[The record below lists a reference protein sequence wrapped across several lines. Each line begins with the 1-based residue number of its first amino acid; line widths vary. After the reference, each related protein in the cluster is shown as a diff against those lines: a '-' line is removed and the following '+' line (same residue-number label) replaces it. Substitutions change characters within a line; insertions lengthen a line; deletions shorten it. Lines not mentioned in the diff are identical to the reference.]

1 MPGNDASET
10 TRASSRHKMD
20 LAAANMRAG
29 DPSAFPIAERTKG
42 LGVTMKATL
51 TRTIALGALA
61 GSLAFPT
68 TAVLAQQDTD
78 TQSAEELED
87 QLEQGNTIVVTAQGR
102 TQELTDV
109 PVAVNVVSAEELRN
123 SGASD
128 IRELNQVAPSLLVS
142 STGNEANGSARIRGI
157 GTVGDNPGLESSV
170 AVFIDGV
177 YRSRSGNA
185 LSELGPIDRVEVLR
199 GPQGTLGGRN
209 SSAGLI
215 NIYTAPPEFE
225 FGGYGAFSYGNFD
238 AIRVEGGLTAPFGET
253 VAGRIDGVYFKRDGF
268 YNDVVNDTDVNN
280 RDRYLVRGQLLFEP
294 SESLTVRLT
303 GDYSKKD
310 EACCAATF
318 VQTDFA
324 QLARVSPGFDPF
336 TRPTG
341 GPALTSTD
349 NPIINVLLGLGQNPA
364 ALNQGTFNRDIY
376 VTPGRSYEGETEDYG
391 VALEANWDLGGARL
405 TSITG
410 YREYSNFQGSDTDYT
425 QVDIL
430 YRAPGP
436 NAGAREFE
444 TFSQEL
450 RLQGEAFGGTL
461 DWLIGGYFANEKLE
475 TRDNLRFGNQYGT
488 LATCRIAIAINP
500 ALVNPSAQNC
510 LGANVAAL
518 TAGPGAFGAA
528 TPAIIAGINNL
539 SNVNDLGGTGDVYNQ
554 ESNNFAIFTH
564 NIINVTDRLNLT
576 LGLRY
581 TNENKDFSA
590 SFNNDNTICP
600 TNRALLGGFLGVPS
614 LAPLAGGL
622 IALSCQGNSTSELD
636 GVSISD
642 DRSEDEFTGTAII
655 SFKPTDRL
663 LTYASYSRGYKA
675 GGFNLDRSALSNPVT
690 LNVAALNPAA
700 LQFGQETVDAF
711 EIGGKYDGRNW
722 TLTLAGFR
730 QDFSNFQL
738 NTFNGSVFLVQ
749 NINSCS
755 TSLGGADQDA
765 SATTGAC
772 NPDNVQPGVR
782 AQGVEA
788 ELSLRPAR
796 FLTANFGLTY
806 ADTKYRDDLI
816 GDDSGAPLDPAL
828 RLLPGDNLSNAPEIT
843 ATASFSYTPP
853 IGNSGL
859 SGLFYL
865 NARVSDD
872 YNTGSDL
879 LYGKEQDA
887 FTLVNGRIGLRGP
900 DEKWAI
906 ELWAQNLFDED
917 YSQVAINTP
926 FVAPQQ
932 TYSAFL
938 AEPRTYG
945 VTVRAGF

>member
-1 MPGNDASET
+1 
-10 TRASSRHKMD
+10 
-20 LAAANMRAG
+20 
-29 DPSAFPIAERTKG
+29 
-42 LGVTMKATL
+42 MKASL

-61 GSLAFPT
+61 GSLAVPHAAAF
-68 TAVLAQQDTD
+68 AQQQDTD
-78 TQSAEELED
+78 PQSAVSDLED
-87 QLEQGNTIVVTAQGR
+87 QLDEGTTIVVTAQGR

-170 AVFIDGV
+170 AVFVDGV

-225 FGGYGAFSYGNFD
+225 LGGYGAVSYGNYD
-238 AIRVEGGLTAPFGET
+238 AIRVEGGINVPLGDT
-253 VAGRIDGVYFKRDGF
+253 VAGRLDGVYFKRDGF
-268 YNDVVNDTDVNN
+268 YNDVVNNTDVNN

-294 SESLTVRLT
+294 NDMLSVRLT

-318 VQTDFA
+318 VQPTFA
-324 QLARVSPGFDPF
+324 PLARVSPGLDPF
-336 TRPTG
+336 TRPNG
-341 GPALTSTD
+341 GPALTSTG
-349 NPIINVLLGLGQNPA
+349 NPITNILLGLGQNPA
-364 ALNQGTFNRDIY
+364 ALTQSTFNRNIY
-376 VTPGRSYEGETEDYG
+376 VTPGRSYAGETEDYG
-391 VALEANWDLGGARL
+391 VALEANWDLGGAEL

-436 NAGAREFE
+436 NAGAREFQ

-450 RLQGEAFGGTL
+450 RLQGEAFDGVL
-461 DWLIGGYFANEKLE
+461 DWLVGGYYANEKLQV
-475 TRDNLRFGNQYGT
+475 RDNLRFGTQYGT
-488 LATCRIAIAINP
+488 FANCRIALAINP
-500 ALVNPSAQNC
+500 ALANPGAANC
-510 LGANVAAL
+510 FGANIAAIDGTL
-518 TAGPGAFGAA
+518 GPPAFGAA
-528 TPAIIAGINNL
+528 TPLIIAGINNL
-539 SNVNDLGGTGDVYNQ
+539 ATVSDRGSTGDVYDQ
-554 ESNNFAIFTH
+554 ESNNWAIFTH
-564 NIINVTDRLNLT
+564 NIINVTDRFNIT

-590 SFNNDNTICP
+590 TFANDNTACP
-600 TNRALLGGFLGVPS
+600 TNRALLTPLLGNAA

-622 IALSCQGNSTSELD
+622 LSLSCQGNSTSELN
-636 GVSISD
+636 GVSIAD
-642 DRSEDEFTGTAII
+642 DRSEDEFTGTAIL

-675 GGFNLDRSALSNPVT
+675 GGFNLDRSALANPLA

-711 EIGGKYDGRNW
+711 EIGGKYDGRNF
-722 TLTLAGFR
+722 TVTLAGFH
-730 QDFSNFQL
+730 QEFSNFQL

-749 NINSCS
+749 NVNSCS
-755 TSLGGADQDA
+755 TPLNGADQDA
-765 SATTGAC
+765 SAATGAC
-772 NPDNVQPGVR
+772 AVANIQPGVI
-782 AQGVEA
+782 AQGVEM
-788 ELSLRPAR
+788 ELNIRPAR
-796 FLTANFGLTY
+796 FLNANLGFTY
-806 ADTKYRDDLI
+806 ANTSYENDLI
-816 GDDSGAPLDPAL
+816 GNDTGAPLDPAL

-843 ATASFSYTPP
+843 GTASVSYTPP
-853 IGNSGL
+853 LGNSGL

-865 NARVSDD
+865 NARISDD

-879 LYGKEQDA
+879 LFGKEQDA
-887 FTLVNGRIGLRGP
+887 FAVVNGRVGLRGP

-906 ELWAQNLFDED
+906 EFWAQNIFDEG
-917 YSQVAINTP
+917 YTQVAFNTP

-932 TYSAFL
+932 TYSAYL

-945 VTVRAGF
+945 ITVRAGF